1 MEDAISANASFKDVD
16 VWWQDEARVGQQ
28 GTITRLWSPKGT
40 RPRAI
45 RQQQFEYAYIY
56 GAVCPSRDLGVALVL
71 PVANSEAMN
80 LHMEE
85 ISKKTDP
92 GRIAIVI
99 MDQAG
104 WHTSNKLKKFENV
117 IPIML
122 PPYSPELNPVE
133 QVWKQLREDSLANR
147 CFENYEDIIQS
158 CAKAWNK
165 FTGVVDNVRS
175 LCSREWANL
184 ANNL

>member
-1 MEDAISANASFKDVD
+1 
-16 VWWQDEARVGQQ
+16 
-28 GTITRLWSPKGT
+28 
-40 RPRAI
+40 
-45 RQQQFEYAYIY
+45 
-56 GAVCPSRDLGVALVL
+56 
-71 PVANSEAMN
+71 
-80 LHMEE
+80 MEE